1 MSIGLS
7 MSPQKA
13 KVMDQIV
20 TEAARSK
27 DLGASIQK
35 YGQSLTAEE
44 KKVLSSLSPAELG
57 AIASINK
64 KLAPLGLSALY

>member
-13 KVMDQIV
+13 KVVNQIV

-27 DLGASIQK
+27 DLGAAIQK
-35 YGQSLTAEE
+35 HGQSLTAEE